1 MHEAGRGQRERAQL
15 ARRTRSGCGP
25 LERRAQPAGPGAQQA
40 LRKYTA
46 AQVQAEYKAAP
57 TAAELVQK
65 GLRSED
71 AVYA

>member
-1 MHEAGRGQRERAQL
+1 MRPTRAAGAGR
-15 ARRTRSGCGP
+15 S
-25 LERRAQPAGPGAQQA
+25 RRAQPAGPGAQQA